1 MKEDTIYLIANFGDL
16 NVKLEFTSEVNA
28 TELVEYF
35 LQFCTGAGYHRE
47 SIIDAMSNA
56 VASETEL

>member
-1 MKEDTIYLIANFGDL
+1 MKKDTFYLIANFEEL
-16 NVKLEFTSEVNA
+16 NVRLEFTSEVNA
-28 TELVEYF
+28 TELVEHF

-47 SIIDAMSNA
+47 SIIDAMANV